1 MKSVV
6 KFFLLGVLV
15 GDLLL
20 PTTVLGQ
27 WTVFDPAQYS
37 LQIER
42 QIEEANRWLERVKQY
57 SEEINKLAEQLSTM
71 KGVLGQA
78 ERLVLHNDNLTR
90 TMAQIGQTVR
100 DVFALK
106 RAMET
111 MVISRLRMIKSI
123 KTRLMNGIFDPDAD
137 LRDFEDYLRNSIG
150 RQEQEKIATM
160 NRIAMFDA
168 TLARLYHDL
177 QTAQA
182 RQAGAA
188 AQMKQAKDKLDA
200 ELAKP
205 QVDQCAHCISD
216 LKLEIANCEKMIA
229 DLDAQITNLSTQ
241 IEDRVKRYNLTME
254 ERVRIANQV
263 KATDE
268 AWNTLNI
275 VRNRIF
281 GPLTTAR
288 TRSLRPFN
296 KAVCRPHRQ
305 RRIRRLRQRLF
316 KRDS

>member
-1 MKSVV
+1 MKLLRHTIRHL
-6 KFFLLGVLV
+6 LLGILV
-15 GDLLL
+15 GVLLT
-20 PTTVLGQ
+20 PTTQ
-27 WTVFDPAQYS
+27 AQFTVFDPAQYS

-42 QIEEANRWLERVKQY
+42 QIEEANRWLERVRQY

-78 ERLVLHNDNLTR
+78 EKLVLHNANLTR

-100 DVFALK
+100 DVFELK
-106 RAMET
+106 RAIET
-111 MVISRLRMIKSI
+111 MIISRLNMIKSM
-123 KTRLMNGIFDPDAD
+123 KTRLMSGIFDPDAD

-150 RQEQEKIATM
+150 RQEQDKIATM

-188 AQMKQAKDKLDA
+188 QELKQAKDKLDA

-205 QVDQCAHCISD
+205 QEEQCAHCISD
-216 LKLEIANCEKMIA
+216 LKLEITNCEKMIA
-229 DLDAQITNLSTQ
+229 DLDVQITNLSTQ
-241 IEDRVKRYNLTME
+241 IEDRVMRYNLTME

-263 KATDE
+263 RATDE
-268 AWNTLNI
+268 AWNNLNL
-275 VRNRIF
+275 VKDSIF
-281 GPLTTAR
+281 EAIQQGGVPVPSPT
-288 TRSLRPFN
+288 
-296 KAVCRPHRQ
+296 PHP
-305 RRIRRLRQRLF
+305 
-316 KRDS
+316 

>member
-1 MKSVV
+1 MKILRCL
-6 KFFLLGVLV
+6 LLGVLL
-15 GDLLL
+15 GDLLM
-20 PTTVLGQ
+20 PTTAQ
-27 WTVFDPAQYS
+27 AQFTVFDPAQYS

-42 QIEEANRWLERVKQY
+42 QIEEANRWLERVRQY

-78 ERLVLHNDNLTR
+78 EKLVLHNDNLTR

-106 RAMET
+106 QAIET
-111 MVISRLRMIKSI
+111 MVISRLNMIKSI
-123 KTRLMNGIFDPDAD
+123 KTRLMSGIFDPDAD

-150 RQEQEKIATM
+150 RQEQDKIATM

-182 RQAGAA
+182 RQAATA
-188 AQMKQAKDKLDA
+188 QQMKLAKDKLDA
-200 ELAKP
+200 ELAKA
-205 QVDQCAHCISD
+205 QAEQCANCISD
-216 LKLEIANCEKMIA
+216 LKVEIAWCEKMIA

-241 IEDRVKRYNLTME
+241 IEDRVKRYNLSME
-254 ERVRIANQV
+254 ERVRIANRV

-268 AWNTLNI
+268 AWNSLNI
-275 VRNRIF
+275 VKDSIF
-281 GPLTTAR
+281 EAIQTGGMP
-288 TRSLRPFN
+288 SP
-296 KAVCRPHRQ
+296 PQ
-305 RRIRRLRQRLF
+305 
-316 KRDS
+316 

>member
-1 MKSVV
+1 LPPDEKLKGLQQMKNALRNT
-6 KFFLLGVLV
+6 LLG
-15 GDLLL
+15 LLIGL
-20 PTTVLGQ
+20 ILTPSTVDAQ

-78 ERLVLHNDNLTR
+78 EKLVLHNANLTR
-90 TMAQIGQTVR
+90 TMAQLGQTVR

-106 RAMET
+106 RAIET
-111 MVISRLRMIKSI
+111 MVISRLSMIKSI
-123 KTRLMNGIFDPDAD
+123 KTRLMSGIFDPQAD
-137 LRDFEDYLRNSIG
+137 MRDFEDYLRNSIG
-150 RQEQEKIATM
+150 RTSQDKIATM

-188 AQMKQAKDKLDA
+188 QQMKQAKDKLDA

-205 QVDQCAHCISD
+205 QVEQCASCISD
-216 LKLEIANCEKMIA
+216 LKLEIASCEKMIV
-229 DLDAQITNLSTQ
+229 DLDTQITNLSTQ
-241 IEDRVKRYNLTME
+241 IEDRVKLYNLTME
-254 ERVRIANQV
+254 ERVRIANRV
-263 KATDE
+263 RATDE
-268 AWNTLNI
+268 AWDNLNI
-275 VRNRIF
+275 VKDSVFQAIEN
-281 GPLTTAR
+281 GGMASSPQ
-288 TRSLRPFN
+288 RP
-296 KAVCRPHRQ
+296 
-305 RRIRRLRQRLF
+305 
-316 KRDS
+316 

>member
-1 MKSVV
+1 VRKTA
-6 KFFLLGVLV
+6 KHFLLG
-15 GDLLL
+15 LLIGIIL
-20 PTTVLGQ
+20 QPSTAQAQ

-42 QIEEANRWLERVKQY
+42 QIEEANRWLERVRQY
-57 SEEINKLAEQLSTM
+57 SAEINKLAEQLSTM

-78 ERLVLHNDNLTR
+78 EKLVLHNDNLTR

-106 RAMET
+106 RAIET
-111 MVISRLRMIKSI
+111 LVITRLNMIKSI
-123 KTRLMNGIFDPDAD
+123 KTRLMSGIFDPDAD

-150 RQEQEKIATM
+150 RQEQDKIATM

-177 QTAQA
+177 QTAEA

-188 AQMKQAKDKLDA
+188 AEMNQAKDKLDA

-205 QVDQCAHCISD
+205 QAEQCAHCISD
-216 LKLEIANCEKMIA
+216 LKLEIASCEKMIA
-229 DLDAQITNLSTQ
+229 DLDTQITNLSTQ
-241 IEDRVKRYNLTME
+241 IEDRVKLYNLTME
-254 ERVRIANQV
+254 ERVRIANRV

-268 AWNTLNI
+268 AWDNLNI
-275 VRNRIF
+275 VKDSVFDAIQRGGI
-281 GPLTTAR
+281 P
-288 TRSLRPFN
+288 P
-296 KAVCRPHRQ
+296 RQ
-305 RRIRRLRQRLF
+305 P
-316 KRDS
+316 

>member
-1 MKSVV
+1 MNQFGKRL
-6 KFFLLGVLV
+6 LLG
-15 GDLLL
+15 LLIGL
-20 PTTVLGQ
+20 MLTPSSAQAQ

-37 LQIER
+37 VQIER

-57 SEEINKLAEQLSTM
+57 SEQINKLAQQLSTM
-71 KGVLGQA
+71 KGILGEA
-78 ERLVLHNDNLTR
+78 EKLVLHNANLTR
-90 TMAQIGQTVR
+90 TMAQLGQTVR

-123 KTRLMNGIFDPDAD
+123 KTRLMNGIFDPEAD
-137 LRDFEDYLRNSIG
+137 LNDFEEYLRNSIG
-150 RQEQEKIATM
+150 RTSQNKIATM

-188 AQMKQAKDKLDA
+188 AQLKVANEKLEI

-205 QVDQCAHCISD
+205 QPEQCANCVSD
-216 LKLEIANCEKMIA
+216 LKVEIASCEKMIA
-229 DLDAQITNLSTQ
+229 DLDAQILSISTQ
-241 IEDRVKRYNLTME
+241 IEDRVRLYNLTME
-254 ERVRIANQV
+254 ERVRIANRV

-268 AWNTLNI
+268 AWNNLNI
-275 VRNRIF
+275 VKDNIF
-281 GPLTTAR
+281 SAIENGGMP
-288 TRSLRPFN
+288 PQ
-296 KAVCRPHRQ
+296 PRQ
-305 RRIRRLRQRLF
+305 Q
-316 KRDS
+316 

>member
-1 MKSVV
+1 MKRHI
-6 KFFLLGVLV
+6 KHLLLGLLV
-15 GDLLL
+15 GILLT
-20 PTTVLGQ
+20 PVTAKAQ

-37 LQIER
+37 LQIDR

-71 KGVLGQA
+71 KGIFGQA
-78 ERLVLHNDNLTR
+78 EKLVLHNNNLTR
-90 TMAQIGQTVR
+90 TMAQLGQTVR

-111 MVISRLRMIKSI
+111 MVISRLNMIKSM
-123 KTRLMNGIFDPDAD
+123 KTRLMSGIFDPQAD
-137 LRDFEDYLRNSIG
+137 LRDLEDYLRNSIG
-150 RQEQEKIATM
+150 RQEQDKIATM

-205 QVDQCAHCISD
+205 QTEQCAHCISD
-216 LKLEIANCEKMIA
+216 LKLEIASCEKMIA
-229 DLDAQITNLSTQ
+229 DLDTQITNLSTQ
-241 IEDRVKRYNLTME
+241 IEDRVKLYNLTME
-254 ERVRIANQV
+254 ERVRIANRV
-263 KATDE
+263 RATDE
-268 AWNTLNI
+268 AWDKLNI
-275 VRNRIF
+275 VKDGIF
-281 GPLTTAR
+281 TAIER
-288 TRSLRPFN
+288 GGMPP
-296 KAVCRPHRQ
+296 K
-305 RRIRRLRQRLF
+305 
-316 KRDS
+316 

>member
-1 MKSVV
+1 MKKLVRCL
-6 KFFLLGVLV
+6 LLGVLI
-15 GDLLL
+15 GDFLL
-20 PTTVLGQ
+20 PSTVQAQ

-57 SEEINKLAEQLSTM
+57 SEQINKLAQQLSTM
-71 KGVLGQA
+71 KGILGEA
-78 ERLVLHNDNLTR
+78 EKLVLHNANLTR

-111 MVISRLRMIKSI
+111 MVISRLNMIKSI
-123 KTRLMNGIFDPDAD
+123 ASHLTGIFDPEAD

-150 RQEQEKIATM
+150 RTSQNKIATM

-188 AQMKQAKDKLDA
+188 QQLKTQAKEKLDA
-200 ELAKP
+200 ELGETIVRIA
-205 QVDQCAHCISD
+205 VISD
-216 LKLEIANCEKMIA
+216 LKLEIASRKDDCRSGCA
-229 DLDAQITNLSTQ
+229 D
-241 IEDRVKRYNLTME
+241 
-254 ERVRIANQV
+254 
-263 KATDE
+263 
-268 AWNTLNI
+268 
-275 VRNRIF
+275 
-281 GPLTTAR
+281 
-288 TRSLRPFN
+288 
-296 KAVCRPHRQ
+296 H
-305 RRIRRLRQRLF
+305 
-316 KRDS
+316 

>member
-1 MKSVV
+1 MKGIT
-6 KFFLLGVLV
+6 KHLLLGVLI
-15 GDLLL
+15 GLFLT
-20 PTTVLGQ
+20 PSTAQAQ

-78 ERLVLHNDNLTR
+78 EKLVLHNANLTR

-100 DVFALK
+100 DVFDLK
-106 RAMET
+106 RAIET
-111 MVISRLRMIKSI
+111 MVISRLNMIKSM
-123 KTRLMNGIFDPDAD
+123 KTRLMSGIFDPDAD

-150 RQEQEKIATM
+150 RQEQDKIATM

-188 AQMKQAKDKLDA
+188 QQMKQAKDKLDA

-205 QVDQCAHCISD
+205 PDEQCAHCISD
-216 LKLEIANCEKMIA
+216 LKLEISSCEKMIA

-241 IEDRVKRYNLTME
+241 IEDRVKQYNLTME
-254 ERVRIANQV
+254 ERVRIANRV

-268 AWNTLNI
+268 AWDQLNI
-275 VRNRIF
+275 VKDGIF
-281 GPLTTAR
+281 DAIQRGGLPSPT
-288 TRSLRPFN
+288 
-296 KAVCRPHRQ
+296 PH
-305 RRIRRLRQRLF
+305 
-316 KRDS
+316 

>member
-1 MKSVV
+1 MRFIKHL
-6 KFFLLGVLV
+6 LLGI
-15 GDLLL
+15 LLGAIL
-20 PTTVLGQ
+20 TPATTYAQ

-42 QIEEANRWLERVKQY
+42 QIEEANRWLERVRQY

-78 ERLVLHNDNLTR
+78 EKLVLHNANLTR

-106 RAMET
+106 RAIET
-111 MVISRLRMIKSI
+111 MVITRLRMVKSI
-123 KTRLMNGIFDPDAD
+123 KTRLMNGIFDPEAD
-137 LRDFEDYLRNSIG
+137 LNDFEDYLRSSIG
-150 RQEQEKIATM
+150 RTSQNKIATM

-188 AQMKQAKDKLDA
+188 VQLKQAKDKLDV
-200 ELAKP
+200 ELAKA
-205 QVDQCAHCISD
+205 QAEQCAACISD
-216 LKLEIANCEKMIA
+216 LKLEIASCEKMIA
-229 DLDAQITNLSTQ
+229 DLDVQISNLSTQ
-241 IEDRVKRYNLTME
+241 IEDRVKLYNLTME
-254 ERVRIANQV
+254 ERVRIANRV

-268 AWNTLNI
+268 AWDNLNI
-275 VRNRIF
+275 VKDGIF
-281 GPLTTAR
+281 TAIENGGMPPAPR
-288 TRSLRPFN
+288 RP
-296 KAVCRPHRQ
+296 
-305 RRIRRLRQRLF
+305 
-316 KRDS
+316 

>member
-1 MKSVV
+1 MRKVT
-6 KFFLLGVLV
+6 KQILLGMLLGAMLV
-15 GDLLL
+15 
-20 PTTVLGQ
+20 PSTAQAQ
-27 WTVFDPAQYS
+27 WTVFDPAQYT

-78 ERLVLHNDNLTR
+78 KKLVLHNANLTR

-106 RAMET
+106 RAIET

-123 KTRLMNGIFDPDAD
+123 RTRLMNGIFDPQAD
-137 LRDFEDYLRNSIG
+137 LLDFEDYLRNSIG
-150 RQEQEKIATM
+150 RTSQDKIATM

-188 AQMKQAKDKLDA
+188 VQLKQAKDKLDA
-200 ELAKP
+200 ELTKP
-205 QVDQCAHCISD
+205 QAEQCATCIGD
-216 LKLEIANCEKMIA
+216 LKLEIAACEKMIA

-241 IEDRVKRYNLTME
+241 IEDRVKLYNLTME
-254 ERVRIANQV
+254 ERVRIANRV

-268 AWNTLNI
+268 AWNNLNI
-275 VRNRIF
+275 VKDSIF
-281 GPLTTAR
+281 TAIER
-288 TRSLRPFN
+288 GGMPPPPRRP
-296 KAVCRPHRQ
+296 
-305 RRIRRLRQRLF
+305 
-316 KRDS
+316 

>member
-1 MKSVV
+1 MKTIS
-6 KFFLLGVLV
+6 KHLLLGLLV
-15 GDLLL
+15 GIFLQ
-20 PTTVLGQ
+20 PATAQAQ

-42 QIEEANRWLERVKQY
+42 QIEEANRWLERVRQY

-78 ERLVLHNDNLTR
+78 EKLVLHNDNLTR
-90 TMAQIGQTVR
+90 SMAQIGQTVR

-106 RAMET
+106 RAIET
-111 MVISRLRMIKSI
+111 LVITRLNMIKSI
-123 KTRLMNGIFDPDAD
+123 KTRLVNGIFDPDAD

-150 RQEQEKIATM
+150 RQEQDKIATM

-177 QTAQA
+177 QTAEA

-188 AQMKQAKDKLDA
+188 AQVKQAKDKLEA

-205 QVDQCAHCISD
+205 ATEQCPHCISD
-216 LKLEIANCEKMIA
+216 LKLEISSCEKMIA
-229 DLDAQITNLSTQ
+229 DLDTQITNLSTQ
-241 IEDRVKRYNLTME
+241 IEDRVKLYNLTME
-254 ERVRIANQV
+254 ERVRIANRV

-268 AWNTLNI
+268 AWDNLNI
-275 VRNRIF
+275 VKDGIF
-281 GPLTTAR
+281 EAIQKGGVP
-288 TRSLRPFN
+288 SPSPN
-296 KAVCRPHRQ
+296 HP
-305 RRIRRLRQRLF
+305 
-316 KRDS
+316 

>member
-1 MKSVV
+1 MRKVI
-6 KFFLLGVLV
+6 KHILLGMLLGPVLM
-15 GDLLL
+15 
-20 PTTVLGQ
+20 PSTTQ
-27 WTVFDPAQYS
+27 AQFTVFDPAQYS
-37 LQIER
+37 LQIAR

-57 SEEINKLAEQLSTM
+57 SEQINKLAEQLSTM

-78 ERLVLHNDNLTR
+78 EKLVLHNANLTR

-111 MVISRLRMIKSI
+111 MVISRLRMIRSI
-123 KTRLMNGIFDPDAD
+123 KSRLMNGIFDPQAD
-137 LRDFEDYLRNSIG
+137 LSDFEDYLRNSIG
-150 RQEQEKIATM
+150 RTSQHKIATM

-168 TLARLYHDL
+168 TLDRLYHDL

-188 AQMKQAKDKLDA
+188 VQLKQAKDRLEA

-205 QVDQCAHCISD
+205 QAEQCATCIGD
-216 LKLEIANCEKMIA
+216 LKLEIAACEQMIV

-241 IEDRVKRYNLTME
+241 IEDRVRLYNLTME
-254 ERVRIANQV
+254 ERVRIANRV

-268 AWNTLNI
+268 AWDNLNI
-275 VRNRIF
+275 VKDSIF
-281 GPLTTAR
+281 TAIENGGMPPAPR
-288 TRSLRPFN
+288 RP
-296 KAVCRPHRQ
+296 
-305 RRIRRLRQRLF
+305 
-316 KRDS
+316 